1 MIDAA
6 RTVRRNWDGI
16 LCWFDSEIA
25 NGPIEGI
32 NSLMHAAKAKVRV
45 YRSSGNLKALVYRGN
60 R

>member
-6 RTVRRNWDGI
+6 RAVRRNWDGI

-32 NSLMHAAKAKVRV
+32 NSLMHAAKA
-45 YRSSGNLKALVYRGN
+45 LVYRGN
-60 R
+60 Q